1 MLHSLHAT
9 LGLKI
14 SYSSLIK
21 ILITSFFRS
30 EPSFPLSRIL
40 CLLTD
45 LHVLVVPPASPR
57 PFPSP
62 LPLQSQQGQPSEHAP
77 HLSNIQR
84 TITHSP
90 PRQPCIFPSH
100 NPSLPKPQSAHTIQ
114 RNLPPPAH
122 TIHSHRHTQPLR
134 ITSRALCY
142 VDLSSYYIHE
152 PRQSPA
158 FSSPPLSSSID
169 ENQCER
175 IRRGGATWCMEVA
188 LALWY
193 DRPYGRVK
201 GLLRTCGDW
210 EMAMDS
216 LQEPRVWLL
225 DHP

>member
-1 MLHSLHAT
+1 M
-9 LGLKI
+9 
-14 SYSSLIK
+14 
-21 ILITSFFRS
+21 
-30 EPSFPLSRIL
+30 
-40 CLLTD
+40 
-45 LHVLVVPPASPR
+45 HVLVVPPASPR

-62 LPLQSQQGQPSEHAP
+62 LLLQSQQGQPSEHAP
-77 HLSNIQR
+77 HISNIQR
-84 TITHSP
+84 TTTHNP
-90 PRQPCIFPSH
+90 PRQPCIVPSH
-100 NPSLPKPQSAHTIQ
+100 NPSLPKNAVRSHHTAKPPPSSSHNTLTPPHETSAH
-114 RNLPPPAH
+114 RKP
-122 TIHSHRHTQPLR
+122 SFMLR
-134 ITSRALCY
+134 RP
-142 VDLSSYYIHE
+142 SSYHIHE